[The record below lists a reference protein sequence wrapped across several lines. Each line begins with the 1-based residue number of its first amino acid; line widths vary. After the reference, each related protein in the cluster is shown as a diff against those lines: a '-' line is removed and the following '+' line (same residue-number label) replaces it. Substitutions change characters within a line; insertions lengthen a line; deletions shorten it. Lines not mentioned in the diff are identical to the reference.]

1 MVLVVF
7 VLVLEWGL
15 EKGVGISLVV
25 KQQFVAEMG
34 LKQKLVLVVSQ
45 LFKSFFTKNRNAYPS
60 LLHLLGNSSLN
71 VRQKLYPIVV
81 VAHQQLVVY
90 IG

>member
-1 MVLVVF
+1 MAPQVDQVQQLAAWAYRE
-7 VLVLEWGL
+7 LKSIL
-15 EKGVGISLVV
+15 KGSWSKYSLNI
-25 KQQFVAEMG
+25 FC
-34 LKQKLVLVVSQ
+34 
-45 LFKSFFTKNRNAYPS
+45 TKNINAYPS

-71 VRQKLYPIVV
+71 IRQKLYPIVVV